1 MNLLHKYLL
10 ILLSKLEF
18 LFIEFDLIHNAA
30 TLY

>member
-10 ILLSKLEF
+10 ILLEF